1 MGLVFPLD
9 LNSPHSV
16 NPCGKVL
23 EVFWGV
29 VEGYTSPRILVEVFG
44 RSLSSGLLSSHQ
56 PDQDQSCPWGG
67 GQGHLPTA
75 ESYSLKSEVKGTVI
89 NDFRLKSMDF
99 QSYVTL

>member
-9 LNSPHSV
+9 LNSPHLV

-29 VEGYTSPRILVEVFG
+29 VEGYTSPRILVEVFD

-56 PDQDQSCPWGG
+56 PDQTQTIPPGG
-67 GQGHLPTA
+67 GVPPRGASP
-75 ESYSLKSEVKGTVI
+75 
-89 NDFRLKSMDF
+89 RLS
-99 QSYVTL
+99 SIPLNGA